1 MELHH
6 IPGMLAIE
14 QKKQTEKE
22 ELLEES
28 LIAAQPK
35 DGEVEVEVKELKEKD
50 RLRIRKKKERER
62 RKRGDA
68 RERRKHQRS
77 ASLKSVDFMMMP
89 TPKMGMRAELETAAS
104 IIDKEGHDSSRESKE
119 TPWDKKF
126 YVLYTLAV
134 REQKVGKLYGTL
146 PTLFF
151 FY

>member
-62 RKRGDA
+62 RKRADA

-77 ASLKSVDFMMMP
+77 AY
-89 TPKMGMRAELETAAS
+89 GHLES
-104 IIDKEGHDSSRESKE
+104 
-119 TPWDKKF
+119 
-126 YVLYTLAV
+126 
-134 REQKVGKLYGTL
+134 
-146 PTLFF
+146 
-151 FY
+151 